1 MESDAAGALQLART
15 SFSATRASRAYTSSV
30 DASACNQTQQANQA
44 PAARQ
49 STETHWASR
58 SSEPAPTHMEGEVD
72 HAAEDVGRHAGGRH
86 GAATGRGRGG
96 VAEVLEVALREVHH
110 DAALPRQRRDGA
122 GARVP

>member
-1 MESDAAGALQLART
+1 MESNAAGALWLVRT

-72 HAAEDVGRHAGGRH
+72 HAAEDVGRH
-86 GAATGRGRGG
+86 GAATRRSRGG